1 MAKDMTEGSPA
12 RLILFF
18 TLPLIAGNIMQQLY
32 AFIDTLLVGRFLKPW
47 PPSAARAA

>member
-32 AFIDTLLVGRFLKPW
+32 AFIDTLLVGRFLGIT
-47 PPSAARAA
+47 SRLQ